1 MKLASLEEIRDNRI
15 EKLNALKKAGINPYP
30 AKSNRSVLIKDA
42 LIDFDKLSSENKEV
56 ILVGRLTAMRGQGAL
71 IFANLKDGSDS
82 IQLLF
87 KKDNFSQEN
96 FEIFQNFFDIGDIV
110 EIQGI
115 LFITKRGEKTLEVK
129 NFRILTKSLR
139 PIPTEFYGLSDVEE
153 RYRRRYLDL
162 LLNDEVKD
170 KFVKRSNIISALREF
185 YNNKGYMEVETPIL
199 QAIPGGATAKPFKT
213 HLNALDLDL
222 YLRISPELYLKRL
235 LVGGFEKVFEI
246 GRCFRNEGMDAT
258 HNPDFTMLESYSAY
272 EDYNDLM
279 KMVEELM
286 EFVIAKIHPHTPK
299 PPILIDNNEKS
310 KLGILEESNSLD
322 LSVGVN
328 PESEDLEVVYKG
340 NKISFKA
347 PYKVIA
353 FTDLLKEYLKIDYD
367 KMSEQELF
375 DFAGGKGLKLQ
386 KGIHKGKI
394 GDELYKEFIRSE
406 IIQPTFLINLPI
418 ELSPLAKK
426 MEKDESKVERFQ
438 LVVGGLEMMNAYSE
452 LNDPIDQYGRF
463 KQQEEIGKG
472 GDEEAQRLD
481 TDFVEA
487 LEYGMPPAAGL
498 GIGVER
504 LVMFLTDS
512 STLRE
517 SILFPTMKPKN
528 M

>member
-1 MKLASLEEIRDNRI
+1 MASLEEIRENRI
-15 EKLNALKKAGINPYP
+15 EKLEALRKAGINPYP
-30 AKSNRSVLIKDA
+30 AKSNRSLLIKEA
-42 LIDFDKLSSENKEV
+42 LADFDKLSSENKEV
-56 ILVGRLTAMRGQGAL
+56 VLAGRLTAMRGQGAL

-87 KKDNFSQEN
+87 KKDNFSEES
-96 FEIFQNFFDIGDIV
+96 FGVFQNLFDIGDIV
-110 EIQGI
+110 EVQGI
-115 LFITKRGEKTLEVK
+115 LFVTKRGEKTLEVK
-129 NFRILTKSLR
+129 NFKILTKSLR

-170 KFVKRSNIISALREF
+170 KFIKRSNTINALREF
-185 YNNKGYMEVETPIL
+185 YIKKGYMEVETPIL
-199 QAIPGGATAKPFKT
+199 QAIPGGATAKPFET

-222 YLRISPELYLKRL
+222 YMRIAPELYLKRL

-272 EDYNDLM
+272 EDYRDLM

-286 EFVIAKIHPHTPK
+286 EFVIAKVYPDAK
-299 PPILIDNNEKS
+299 NF
-310 KLGILEESNSLD
+310 
-322 LSVGVN
+322 
-328 PESEDLEVVYKG
+328 EVDYKG

-347 PYKVIA
+347 PYKVIS
-353 FTDLLKEYLKIDYD
+353 FSDLLNQYLGIDYD
-367 KMSEQELF
+367 KMSEEELF
-375 DFAGGKGLKLQ
+375 DFAKEKGLKL
-386 KGIHKGKI
+386 KPGTHKGKVA
-394 GDELYKEFIRSE
+394 DELYKEFIRND
-406 IIQPTFLINLPI
+406 IIQPIFMINHPL

-426 MEKDESKVERFQ
+426 MEDDKNKVERFQ

-452 LNDPIDQYGRF
+452 LNDPIDQYERF

-504 LVMFLTDS
+504 LIMFLTDS
-512 STLRE
+512 NTLRE
-517 SILFPTMKPKN
+517 SILFPTMKPRS
-528 M
+528 